1 MEPPRRRIPELK
13 QRPKSGNWSMA
24 NSMTSSASSSSLLKA
39 YSMNNSFHEGLSKEL
54 QISSNG
60 NSTEELDP
68 KRQKDEIEKLN
79 KQLKTF
85 AKKQEQLLRVA
96 FYLLLNIAENTKLE
110 EKMRR
115 KNVVKMLVKALE
127 RQNIDL
133 LVLIV
138 TFLKKLSIVRDNKD
152 EMKELNVIEKLPRLL
167 HSSHSDLIQATL
179 KLIFNLSFDGQL
191 RAKMVRIGLLPKLVQ
206 FLSDDKHHAIVT
218 KILYHMS
225 LDDKVKGVFTYTDC
239 VALLTDMLLLN
250 LNKKSDID
258 LISLG
263 INLALNKK
271 CAQVMCENGRLRNLI
286 ERAFKYRDA
295 LMMKMIRNIS
305 SHDNLRQYFVVSS
318 SFDSIDFKLHFFY
331 LQSFVDDF
339 AKMINECDDDDFLIE
354 CVGVLGNM
362 VLPELDYSQLL
373 QAHNLIPWI
382 RKTLVPGGRAKDDIV
397 LDTVVFLGTCAADE
411 LCAMLLCKAEV
422 VLSLIELLKAK
433 QEDDEMVLQI
443 VYVFQQ
449 VLRNESTR
457 NYIIKDTESPAY
469 LIDLMHDKNVE
480 IRRVCDYCLDII
492 AMTDSNWAS
501 RIKLEKF
508 RNHNSQWLTMVETQE
523 VDDLQDYGTVEDEED
538 LPAYLT
544 SDYLNQIYQSGESN
558 DDSGERSPSNG
569 SFSRPVSRYSKDFE
583 DFDLLKSSQ
592 SQEIMEPFA
601 IA

>member
-1 MEPPRRRIPELK
+1 
-13 QRPKSGNWSMA
+13 MA

-39 YSMNNSFHEGLSKEL
+39 YSMNNSYHEGLSKEL
-54 QISSNG
+54 QINSNG

-115 KNVVKMLVKALE
+115 KNIVKMLVKALE

-152 EMKELNVIEKLPRLL
+152 EMKELNVVEKLPRLL

-191 RAKMVRIGLLPKLVQ
+191 RAKMVRVGLLPKLVQ

-218 KILYHMS
+218 KVLYHMS

-263 INLALNKK
+263 INLALHKK
-271 CAQVMCENGRLRNLI
+271 CAQVMCENNRLRSLV
-286 ERAFKYRDA
+286 ERTFKYRDA
-295 LMMKMIRNIS
+295 LMMKMVRNIS
-305 SHDNLRQYFVVSS
+305 SHELLRQYFVG
-318 SFDSIDFKLHFFY
+318 
-331 LQSFVDDF
+331 FVDEF
-339 AKMINECDDDDFLIE
+339 AKMINECDDEDFLIE
-354 CVGVLGNM
+354 CIGVLGNM

-382 RKTLVPGGRAKDDIV
+382 RKTLVPGGRAKDDLV
-397 LDTVVFLGTCAADE
+397 LDTVVFLGTCATDE

-422 VLSLIELLKAK
+422 ILSLIELLKAK
-433 QEDDEMVLQI
+433 QEDDEIVLQI

-457 NYIIKDTESPAY
+457 NYMIKDTESPAY

-480 IRRVCDYCLDII
+480 IRKVCDFCLDII
-492 AMTDSNWAS
+492 ATTDPNWAS

-523 VDDLQDYGTVEDEED
+523 ADDIQDYGTVEDEDD

-583 DFDLLKSSQ
+583 DFELMKNSQ
-592 SQEIMEPFA
+592 SQSEIMEPFVVN
-601 IA
+601 

>member
-24 NSMTSSASSSSLLKA
+24 SSMTTSASSSSLLKA
-39 YSMNNSFHEGLSKEL
+39 YSMNNSYSEGLYKEL
-54 QISSNG
+54 LSNG
-60 NSTEELDP
+60 NSTEDLDP
-68 KRQKDEIEKLN
+68 KTHKDEIERMS
-79 KQLKTF
+79 KQLKIF

-115 KNVVKMLVKALE
+115 KNVIKMLVKTLD

-133 LVLIV
+133 LVLVV

-167 HSSHSDLIQATL
+167 NGSHNDLIQATL
-179 KLIFNLSFDGQL
+179 KLIFNLSFDGQM
-191 RAKMVRIGLLPKLVQ
+191 RAKMVRVGLVPKLVL
-206 FLSDDKHHAIVT
+206 FLSEDKHHLIVT

-225 LDDKVKGVFTYTDC
+225 MDDKVKSVFNHTDC

-258 LISLG
+258 LISLA
-263 INLALNKK
+263 INLALNRKS
-271 CAQVMCENGRLRNLI
+271 AQTMCENNRLHSLL
-286 ERAFKYRDA
+286 ERTFKYRDS
-295 LMMKMIRNIS
+295 MMLKMIRNIS
-305 SHDNLRQYFVVSS
+305 THENLRKYFTPYVE
-318 SFDSIDFKLHFFY
+318 
-331 LQSFVDDF
+331 DF
-339 AKMINECDDDDFLIE
+339 AKMINECDDEEFLIE
-354 CVGVLGNM
+354 SIGVLGNLA
-362 VLPELDYSQLL
+362 LPELDYSQLL
-373 QAHNLIPWI
+373 QSHNLIPWI
-382 RKTLVPGGRAKDDIV
+382 RKTLVPDGKTKDDLV
-397 LDTVVFLGTCAADE
+397 LDTVVFLGTCATDE

-422 VLSLIELLKAK
+422 ISSLIELLKAK

-469 LIDLMHDKNVE
+469 LIDLMHDKNSE
-480 IRRVCDYCLDII
+480 IRKVCDYCLDII
-492 AMTDSNWAS
+492 AMTDQSWAS

-523 VDDLQDYGTVEDEED
+523 ADDLQDFGTVDDDED
-538 LPAYLT
+538 LPVYLT
-544 SDYLNQIYQSGESN
+544 TDYLNIYQSGDSI
-558 DDSGERSPSNG
+558 DDSGDHSPSNT
-569 SFSRPVSRYSKDFE
+569 SFSRPTSRYGKDFDE
-583 DFDLLKSSQ
+583 FELLKSSQ
-592 SQEIMEPFA
+592 SQNEMMEPFPVN
-601 IA
+601 